1 MKPGGLF
8 VWPPEPCMI
17 RRNESPGNRARAVVR
32 VPVGLGPVYSRLV
45 GGSRRAN
52 NFFFN
57 FKSQRKTGRFASN
70 YYY

>member
-17 RRNESPGNRARAVVR
+17 RRNESPANRARAVVR

-52 NFFFN
+52 NC
-57 FKSQRKTGRFASN
+57 FKKKN
-70 YYY
+70 

>member
-52 NFFFN
+52 IFF
-57 FKSQRKTGRFASN
+57 
-70 YYY
+70 